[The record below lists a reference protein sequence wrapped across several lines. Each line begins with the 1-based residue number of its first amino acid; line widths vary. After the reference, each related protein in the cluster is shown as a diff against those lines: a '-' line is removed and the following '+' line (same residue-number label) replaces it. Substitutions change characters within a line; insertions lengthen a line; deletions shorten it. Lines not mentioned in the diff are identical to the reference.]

1 MTNLPEQEQS
11 FAYNSRGVAA
21 GPAPIG
27 FLGLGAMGAAIVRR
41 LLAAGH
47 QVTGWNRSEEKAAP
61 LRALGMGWAPSP
73 RQLAAGSD
81 VMVSI
86 LTDAKALAQVVTGP
100 GGVLEGLQPGAILA
114 DMSTI
119 SPDSSSAVAAK
130 VAAAGGI
137 MLDTPISASLA
148 TLEAGNASIMVGGD
162 AGAYERLRPVL
173 LAIGPK
179 VTHIGAN
186 GQALYVKLA
195 INLALVVQVVSF
207 CEGVALTEKAGIK
220 REVAVDAFLKSVVA
234 SPVLGYR
241 GPFILEGRMPKT
253 AWADVNLQQKDLL
266 LALEV
271 GRKLGVALP
280 TGAAANEMLNAAR
293 GMGLQDR
300 DFVVVYEVYRALGGM
315 R

>member
-1 MTNLPEQEQS
+1 MSHAQS
-11 FAYNSRGVAA
+11 FAYNSRGVARGGQA
-21 GPAPIG
+21 VG
-27 FLGLGAMGAAIVRR
+27 FLGLGGMGAAIVRR
-41 LLAAGH
+41 LLDAGH
-47 QVTGWNRSEEKAAP
+47 EVIGWNRSEGKAAP
-61 LRALGMGWAPSP
+61 LRALGMEWAASP
-73 RQLAAGSD
+73 RELASRCD
-81 VMVSI
+81 VMISI
-86 LTDAKALAQVVTGP
+86 LTDARALEQVVAGP
-100 GGVLEGLQPGAILA
+100 DGVLEGLRPGAILA

-119 SPDSSSAVAAK
+119 SPDSSCALAAK
-130 VAAAGGI
+130 ISAAGGI

-162 AGAYERLRPVL
+162 PRAYEKLRSVL

-195 INLALVVQVVSF
+195 INLALIVQVVSF
-207 CEGVALTEKAGIK
+207 CEGVAMAEKAGVG

-241 GPFILEGRMPKT
+241 GPFILDGKMPET
-253 AWADVNLQQKDLL
+253 AWADVNLQQKDMI
-266 LALEV
+266 LALEL
-271 GRKLGVALP
+271 GRKLGVAMP
-280 TGAAANEMLNAAR
+280 MGAAANEMLNAAR

-300 DFVVVYEVYRALGGM
+300 DFVIVYEVYRALGGM

>member
-1 MTNLPEQEQS
+1 
-11 FAYNSRGVAA
+11 VAKGA
-21 GPAPIG
+21 AEPSAVG

-41 LLAAGH
+41 LLDAGH
-47 QVTGWNRSEEKAAP
+47 QVTGWNRSEAKAAP
-61 LRALGMGWAPSP
+61 LRAAGMRWAASP
-73 RQLAAGSD
+73 KELAAGND
-81 VMVSI
+81 VMISI
-86 LTDAKALAQVVTGP
+86 LTDASALEQVVTGHD
-100 GGVLEGLQPGAILA
+100 GVLEGLRPGAALA

-119 SPDSSSAVAAK
+119 SPESSCAVAAM
-130 VAAAGGI
+130 VAAAGGT

-162 AGAYERLRPVL
+162 AEAYEKLRPTL

-179 VTHIGAN
+179 VTHIGGN

-195 INLALVVQVVSF
+195 INLALIVQVVSF

-241 GPFILEGRMPKT
+241 GPFILEGRMPET
-253 AWADVNLQQKDLL
+253 AWADVNLQQKDML
-266 LALEV
+266 LALEL
-271 GRKLGVALP
+271 GRKLGVAMP
-280 TGAAANEMLNAAR
+280 MGAAANEMLNAAR

-300 DFVVVYEVYRALGGM
+300 DFVVVYEVYRSLAGM

>member
-1 MTNLPEQEQS
+1 
-11 FAYNSRGVAA
+11 VA
-21 GPAPIG
+21 GGISSIG

-41 LLAAGH
+41 LIASGY
-47 QVTGWNRSEEKAAP
+47 QVTGWNRSEEKGAS
-61 LRALGMGWAPSP
+61 LRALGMGWAASP
-73 RQLAAGSD
+73 RELAAGSD
-81 VMVSI
+81 VMISI
-86 LTDAKALAQVVTGP
+86 LTDAKALEQVVSGP
-100 GGVLEGLQPGAILA
+100 DGALEGIRAGAVLA

-119 SPDSSSAVAAK
+119 SPDSSCAVAAK
-130 VAAAGGI
+130 VAAAGAT

-162 AGAYERLRPVL
+162 AAAFERLRPIL

-207 CEGVALTEKAGIK
+207 CEAVAMAEKAGIK

-241 GPFILEGRMPKT
+241 GPFILEGRMPET
-253 AWADVNLQQKDLL
+253 AWADVNLQQKDVL
-266 LALEV
+266 LALEL
-271 GRKLGVALP
+271 GRKVGVSLPLGAV
-280 TGAAANEMLNAAR
+280 ANEMLNAAR
-293 GMGLQDR
+293 AMGLQDR
-300 DFVVVYEVYRALGGM
+300 DFAVVYEVYRTLGGM

>member
-1 MTNLPEQEQS
+1 
-11 FAYNSRGVAA
+11 
-21 GPAPIG
+21 
-27 FLGLGAMGAAIVRR
+27 MGAAIVHR

-47 QVTGWNRSEEKAAP
+47 QVTGWNRSADKAPP
-61 LRALGMGWAPSP
+61 LQAAGMLWASSP
-73 RQLAAGSD
+73 RELANGSD
-81 VMVSI
+81 LMISI
-86 LTDAKALAQVVTGP
+86 LTDAKALEQVVAGP
-100 GGVLEGLQPGAILA
+100 AGVIEGLRPGAVLA

-119 SPDSSSAVAAK
+119 APDSSCAVAAK
-130 VAAAGGI
+130 VAAAGGT
-137 MLDTPISASLA
+137 MLDAPISASLA

-162 AGAYERLRPVL
+162 AEAYEKLRPIL

-195 INLALVVQVVSF
+195 INLALIVQVISF
-207 CEGVALTEKAGIK
+207 CEGVAMAEKAGIK

-241 GPFILEGRMPKT
+241 GPFILEGRMPET
-253 AWADVNLQQKDLL
+253 AWADVNLQQKDML
-266 LALEV
+266 LALEL
-271 GRKLGVALP
+271 GRKLGVAMPL
-280 TGAAANEMLNAAR
+280 GAAANEMLNAAR

-300 DFVVVYEVYRALGGM
+300 DFVVVYEVYRSLAGM

>member
-1 MTNLPEQEQS
+1 
-11 FAYNSRGVAA
+11 
-21 GPAPIG
+21 
-27 FLGLGAMGAAIVRR
+27 
-41 LLAAGH
+41 
-47 QVTGWNRSEEKAAP
+47 
-61 LRALGMGWAPSP
+61 MGWAASP
-73 RQLAAGSD
+73 RELAASSD
-81 VMVSI
+81 VMISI
-86 LTDAKALAQVVTGP
+86 LTDAMALEQVVAGP
-100 GGVLEGLQPGAILA
+100 GGVLEGIRPGAVFA

-119 SPDSSSAVAAK
+119 SPDSSCALAAK

-137 MLDTPISASLA
+137 MLDAPISASLA
-148 TLEAGNASIMVGGD
+148 TLESGQASIMVGGD
-162 AGAYERLRPVL
+162 AQAYDRLRPIL

-207 CEGVALTEKAGIK
+207 CEGVAMAEKAGIQ

-241 GPFILEGRMPKT
+241 GPFILEGRMPET

-266 LALEV
+266 LALDL

-280 TGAAANEMLNAAR
+280 TCAVANEMLNAAR

-300 DFVVVYEVYRALGGM
+300 DFAVVYEVYRALGGM

>member
-1 MTNLPEQEQS
+1 
-11 FAYNSRGVAA
+11 
-21 GPAPIG
+21 
-27 FLGLGAMGAAIVRR
+27 MGAAIVRR

-47 QVTGWNRSEEKAAP
+47 PVTGWNRSEDKAAA
-61 LRALGMGWAPSP
+61 LRDLGMQWAPTPS
-73 RQLAAGSD
+73 AAAAATD
-81 VMVSI
+81 VTISI
-86 LTDAKALAQVVTGP
+86 LTDARALEEVVCGP
-100 GGVLEGLQPGAILA
+100 AGVLEGIRPGGLLA

-119 SPDSSSAVAAK
+119 SPDSSRSIAERVAAMG
-130 VAAAGGI
+130 AAMVDA
-137 MLDTPISASLA
+137 PISASLA

-162 AGAYERLRPVL
+162 EAAYERLRPVL

-179 VTHIGAN
+179 VTWIGAN

-207 CEGVALTEKAGIK
+207 CEGVALTEKAGVR

-241 GPFILEGRMPKT
+241 GPFILDGRMPEV

-266 LALEV
+266 LALEQ

-280 TGAAANEMLNAAR
+280 TCAAANEMLNSAR
-293 GMGLQDR
+293 GMGLAGK
-300 DFVVVYEVYRALGGM
+300 DFAVVYEVYRALGGM
-315 R
+315 S

>member
-1 MTNLPEQEQS
+1 
-11 FAYNSRGVAA
+11 
-21 GPAPIG
+21 
-27 FLGLGAMGAAIVRR
+27 MGAAIVQR

-47 QVTGWNRSEEKAAP
+47 QVTGWNRSEDKAAP
-61 LRALGMGWAPSP
+61 LRATGMLWASSP
-73 RQLAAGSD
+73 RELANGSD
-81 VMVSI
+81 LMLSI
-86 LTDAKALAQVVTGP
+86 LTDAKALEQVVAGP
-100 GGVLEGLQPGAILA
+100 AGVIEGLRPGAVLA

-119 SPDSSSAVAAK
+119 APDSSCAIAAR
-130 VAAAGGI
+130 VAAAGGT
-137 MLDTPISASLA
+137 MLDAPISASLA

-162 AGAYERLRPVL
+162 AGAYEKLRPIL

-195 INLALVVQVVSF
+195 INLALIVQVISF
-207 CEGVALTEKAGIK
+207 CEGVAMAEKAGIK

-241 GPFILEGRMPKT
+241 GPFILEGRMPET
-253 AWADVNLQQKDLL
+253 AWADVNLQQKDML
-266 LALEV
+266 LALEL
-271 GRKLGVALP
+271 GRKLGVAMPL
-280 TGAAANEMLNAAR
+280 GAAANEMLNAAR

-300 DFVVVYEVYRALGGM
+300 DFVVVYEVYRSLAGM